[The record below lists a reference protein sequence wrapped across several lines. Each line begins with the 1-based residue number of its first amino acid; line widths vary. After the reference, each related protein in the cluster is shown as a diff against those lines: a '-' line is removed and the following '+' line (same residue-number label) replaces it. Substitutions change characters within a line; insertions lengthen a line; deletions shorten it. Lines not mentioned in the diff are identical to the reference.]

1 MSEVDKNKT
10 NEFFVKYRKIA
21 ENQTCFDCGARN
33 PTWAS
38 VSFGILICLDCS
50 AKHRNLGVH
59 ISFVRSTILDTWNDL
74 QIRSMKLGGNKRASS
89 SLPKIQGDIQSRY
102 SSRIAVEYKERLV
115 SMARQDQN
123 KNPDDPFDLSDTL
136 EIEIKETDKLV
147 DQPEHM
153 VVSVENYKS
162 DSQVRQPTST
172 SKPGKLG
179 AIKASKFVP
188 PSVIEPAAMS
198 VPPTASI
205 VESKVAEVE
214 QESKSV
220 PKAPKKEEKQS
231 QKDKSIPN
239 DEAIS
244 RLGMGVSRVKL
255 SSSKPA
261 SSNKNAE
268 KVKAI
273 SSEQFTK
280 DPEETN
286 LREQRLKRF
295 EGATSV
301 SSSAYFQDNE
311 EGDEGKSPKSSYF
324 SEVSP
329 KDMAAR
335 LMRQASSFDS
345 TSVKEGIQSAGNR
358 VSSYLLDLQNR
369 YYTGKS

>member
-74 QIRSMKLGGNKRASS
+74 QIRSMKFGGNKRASN
-89 SLPKIQGDIQSRY
+89 SLPKTQGDIQSKY

-123 KNPDDPFDLSDTL
+123 KNPNDPFDITDTL
-136 EIEIKETDKLV
+136 EIENKDTDKLV
-147 DQPEHM
+147 AQPEHM
-153 VVSVENYKS
+153 VVSVENYKP
-162 DSQVRQPTST
+162 DTQVKQPTST
-172 SKPGKLG
+172 TRPGKLG

-188 PSVIEPAAMS
+188 PTVIEPEIVS
-198 VPPTASI
+198 IQTTAPI
-205 VESKVAEVE
+205 VESKTVEAES
-214 QESKSV
+214 ESKTNS
-220 PKAPKKEEKQS
+220 KAPQKEEKQS
-231 QKDKSIPN
+231 QKDKSLPN

-255 SSSKPA
+255 SSAKPA
-261 SSNKNAE
+261 FSHKSDE

-280 DPEETN
+280 DPEEVN

-301 SSSAYFQDNE
+301 SSSTYFKDDQD
-311 EGDEGKSPKSSYF
+311 GDEDKSPKSSYF